1 MNTKLPSKNIFKS
14 ATTPLTDD
22 LITVKGFLKIINN
35 QINAAH
41 KVPKDKV
48 ISKSLR
54 IKVCKQLDGILSE
67 RVCLGNSID
76 IRIGK
81 MICYLHV
88 DNNRFELRLPL
99 HDEYLLNNKLNTV
112 W

>member
-1 MNTKLPSKNIFKS
+1 MNTVLPSKNIFKN
-14 ATTPLTDD
+14 ATTPLTDN

-35 QINAAH
+35 QINAVH
-41 KVPKDKV
+41 KVPKDKL

-54 IKVCKQLDGILSE
+54 IKVCKQLGGMLTE
-67 RVCLGNSID
+67 RVSLENSIG
-76 IRIGK
+76 IRIGE

-88 DNNRFELRLPL
+88 DNNRFELRLPA
-99 HDEYLLNNKLNTV
+99 HNETYLDNKLNTV